1 MEHDPMK
8 LPLMNN
14 AIPGTPRRTSHWQ
27 KIKNSRNNFY
37 HTLRKELELQ
47 GHNTL
52 ADILTSDFP
61 LLRKVE
67 RIDEE
72 NKRVHLSEGI
82 FGLNVLTT
90 YYNLKGYSIVYSGAY
105 ISH

>member
-1 MEHDPMK
+1 MK
-8 LPLMNN
+8 LPVINN
-14 AIPGTPRRTSHWQ
+14 AIPGTPRRISCRQ

-52 ADILTSDFP
+52 ADILTSEFP

-72 NKRVHLSEGI
+72 QKKVHLSNGI
-82 FGLNVLTT
+82 FGLNILTT
-90 YYNLKGYSIVYSGAY
+90 YYALKGYGVVYSGIY
-105 ISH
+105 